1 MAKDFQK
8 GHPFLIF
15 IYSFLLL
22 LFFGDFA
29 NIVSN
34 LDIIGLD
41 FQGQISRKVLEICA
55 EMNRI
60 RKSYQDLLD
69 VFFVFQFL

>member
-1 MAKDFQK
+1 MAKDFQT

-22 LFFGDFA
+22 LFFEDFA

-41 FQGQISRKVLEICA
+41 FQGLISRKDLEICV

-60 RKSYQDLLD
+60 RKSYLDLLD

>member
-22 LFFGDFA
+22 LFFEDFA

-41 FQGQISRKVLEICA
+41 FQGQINQKDLEICV

-60 RKSYQDLLD
+60 RKSYLDFLD
-69 VFFVFQFL
+69 VFFLFQFL